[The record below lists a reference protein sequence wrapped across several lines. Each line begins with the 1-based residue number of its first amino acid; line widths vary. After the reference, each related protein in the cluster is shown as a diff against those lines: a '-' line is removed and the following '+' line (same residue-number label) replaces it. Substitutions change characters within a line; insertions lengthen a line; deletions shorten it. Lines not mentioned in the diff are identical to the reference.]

1 MVALVREYPND
12 DAAEPRDERRI
23 FSRIPAEVPAE
34 ARRLD
39 HSLHALRAP
48 RLRLDVQDLSLS
60 GLCAHSDQPVMRGE
74 HLAIHLPPRD
84 GLPTFSAYGR
94 VTRCQP
100 TGSGYKLAIEFDRLP
115 AA

>member
-1 MVALVREYPND
+1 MVALVREYPTD
-12 DAAEPRDERRI
+12 DNRESRDERRI
-23 FSRIPAEVPAE
+23 FSRIHANVPAE

-39 HSLHALRAP
+39 HSLHALRSP
-48 RLRLDVQDLSLS
+48 RLTLEVQDLSLS
-60 GLCAHSDQPVMRGE
+60 GLCAHSDEPVMNGE
-74 HLAIHLPPRD
+74 HLAVHLPPRH

-100 TGSGYKLAIEFDRLP
+100 TGQGYEVAIEFDRLP